1 MPVFNSLSSAAPLPT
16 AHDGLLRTTASDAG
30 IDADRVIAFLDE
42 VEDAGLDL
50 HGMIL
55 HRHGKVAAEGWKW
68 PYSPERP
75 RILHSVAKSFTAC
88 AIGLA
93 RDEGL
98 LRLSD
103 TVISFFPEHLPAH
116 IDPKLPRMT
125 VEHLLTM
132 RTGHQSNTSGAVWRS
147 IASSWITEFF
157 KIPLIHEPGEQYVY
171 TSAASYMLSA
181 IITQVTGQTMHD
193 YLRPRLFEP
202 LGISNEHWDI
212 GPDGINPGGN
222 GLTATPAAML
232 KLGVLHAQGGLWEG
246 KRILSSEWVDA
257 ATRPQGGPGSKYG
270 YHWAIK
276 PRDAYC
282 AVGVFV
288 QMSIVFPAFGATL
301 AVVGAMKNSAQII
314 PHIERHFPAAFR
326 DAGRVADEAD
336 QRLMRRVDAM
346 RQVPALASAGRSPFS
361 APVTVDVEVDDN
373 SLGVTRLSLAFE
385 QDTLTVRLIDET
397 GTHRIVVG
405 LDRWHQGTT
414 DMPGSEL
421 HHGYAFEDEDVVAG
435 ARWLDDTTLEMQW
448 IYVASAFRDT
458 VRCTFVGD
466 SVTWARKVNV
476 NSGALEQQP
485 LRGRR
490 VIQVCNAGAACLGAA
505 VKPD

>member
-1 MPVFNSLSSAAPLPT
+1 MPALTTESSVAPLPPT
-16 AHDGLLRTTASDAG
+16 DDGLLRGAANEAG
-30 IDADRVIAFLDE
+30 IDPDRVIAFLDE

-50 HGMIL
+50 HGIIL
-55 HRHGKVAAEGWKW
+55 HRHGKVAAEGWTW
-68 PYSPERP
+68 PYTPDRP

-132 RTGHQSNTSGAVWRS
+132 RTGHQSNTSGSVWRS

-157 KIPLIHEPGEQYVY
+157 KIPLVHEPGEQYVY

-181 IITQVTGQTMHD
+181 IITQVTGQTMHE

-202 LGISNEHWDI
+202 LGITDEHWDI

-232 KLGVLHAQGGLWEG
+232 KLGILHAQEGLWEG
-246 KRILSSEWVDA
+246 RRILSSEWVQA
-257 ATRPQGGPGSKYG
+257 ATHAQGGSDSKYG

-314 PHIERHFPAAFR
+314 PHLERHFPAAFL
-326 DAGRVADEAD
+326 DTANKADEAD
-336 QRLMRRVDAM
+336 QRLVRRLEAM
-346 RQVPALASAGRSPFS
+346 RQVPVLACAGISPFS
-361 APVTVDVEVDDN
+361 EPVTVEVEIGDN
-373 SLGVTRLSLAFE
+373 DQGVTRLSFAFE
-385 QDTLTVRLIDET
+385 QDTLSVQLTDKA

-405 LDRWHQGTT
+405 LNRWHQGIT

-421 HHGYAFEDEDVVAG
+421 HHGYTLEDEAVIAG
-435 ARWLDDTTLEMQW
+435 ARWLDHATLEMQW

-458 VRCTFVGD
+458 VRCTFVGE
-466 SVTWARKVNV
+466 SVTWERKVNV

-490 VIQVCNAGAACLGAA
+490 VI
-505 VKPD
+505 